1 MELKK
6 LLTGLSNGAFIGN
19 IDTVK
24 PIVDEFLGLE
34 TKKDKN
40 NNLYA
45 FKDNGKQKTLLLEAH
60 IDEIGFIITD
70 IVDGFLRVEAVG
82 GIDARILSGQPVKF
96 FGKNAEIKGVFCSTP
111 PHLKGKEEKSFDI
124 KNMAVDTGLKDAK
137 EYLSLG
143 DFGVF
148 DVAALPLKED
158 RLTGK
163 ALDNRAGVAAVLT
176 AFKNA
181 KANYNLA
188 LMLSSGEELG
198 CRGAIPGAFKIAPDF
213 AVAVD
218 VSFGETPGVP
228 EYKTAKL
235 GSGAMVGISPI
246 LSEEV
251 TNKLLQ
257 LSNNNGTTEIM
268 GGRTGT
274 NSDVISIS
282 KNGVK
287 TGLVSIPLKNM
298 HTPVEVIDVKDVK
311 AVADLLI
318 EFLES
323 EVL

>member
-1 MELKK
+1 MELKN
-6 LLTGLSNGAFIGN
+6 LVTNLSNGAFIGN

-24 PIVDEFLGLE
+24 NTVDEFLMLE
-34 TKKDKN
+34 TEKDKN

-45 FKDNGKQKTLLLEAH
+45 FKDVGADKTVLLEAH

-82 GIDARILSGQPVKF
+82 GIDARILAGQRVKF
-96 FGKNAEIKGVFCSTP
+96 FGKKEVSGVFCSTP
-111 PHLKGKEEKSFDI
+111 PHLKGKEEKTFDI
-124 KNMAVDTGLKDAK
+124 KTMAVDTGLKNAK
-137 EYLSLG
+137 EFLSLG
-143 DFGVF
+143 NFGVF
-148 DVAALPLKED
+148 DTTALTLEND
-158 RLTGK
+158 RITGK
-163 ALDNRAGVAAVLT
+163 ALDNRAGVAAVAY

-181 KANYNLA
+181 NSKYNLA

-198 CRGAIPGAFKIAPDF
+198 CRGAIPGAFKIAPEI

-228 EYKTAKL
+228 EHKTAKL

-246 LSEEV
+246 LNSLV
-251 TNKLLQ
+251 TNKLLE

-298 HTPVEVIDVKDVK
+298 HTPVEIIDLKDIK
-311 AVADLLI
+311 AVAELLI
-318 EFLES
+318 KFLES